1 MKSEAYFEL
10 LYPLYLVDSLRT
22 SFKAVTPCF
31 DCLTKTNPVVK
42 VSSKT
47 FKNWSIKIF
56 RVMLFREE
64 ALRNFGYNISF
75 IVQYIPKYKSQ
86 AIGSS
91 SLCRICYQA
100 LAVITSSLWPKL
112 GFGLIYIY
120 LVAKLYEAG
129 LNAASGPVAFLWV
142 Y

>member
-1 MKSEAYFEL
+1 
-10 LYPLYLVDSLRT
+10 
-22 SFKAVTPCF
+22 
-31 DCLTKTNPVVK
+31 
-42 VSSKT
+42 
-47 FKNWSIKIF
+47 
-56 RVMLFREE
+56 MLFREE

-75 IVQYIPKYKSQ
+75 IVLYIPKYKSQ

-91 SLCRICYQA
+91 SLCRFCYQA
-100 LAVITSSLWPKL
+100 LAVIISCLWPKL

-129 LNAASGPVAFLWV
+129 LNATSGPVAFLWV